1 MIYHQ
6 FQEAAVTNS
15 IVLEAKSLKTF
26 PNLFY
31 GLYRFSLC
39 QHSLYLTHEV
49 LAKTI
54 HNPIHVDTFREVAK
68 HTIRDMEIA
77 KI

>member
-54 HNPIHVDTFREVAK
+54 HNPTFFLIYNNKKNR
-68 HTIRDMEIA
+68 
-77 KI
+77 KISNNKQK